1 MTPSTRDGPTDES
14 TTDEPATDR
23 STADGP
29 ATGGSAS
36 GDRST
41 ERRAGD
47 AIFRSDLGRA
57 NRSTAD
63 ADRPSG
69 SGDGPR
75 VRIDG
80 VGKRYG
86 DEWALRDVTLDL
98 DSGVVGLLGPN
109 GAGKSTLLG
118 ILTTFTAPTEGTVTV
133 DGVDVSEDP
142 TAVRSRLGYLP
153 QEFGVYPDLTARE
166 FLEYLGA
173 LRGLDRATARERAA
187 DLLAVVNLAD
197 AADRRL
203 DTFSGG
209 MVQRV
214 GIAQAL
220 LSDPDVLVVDEPT
233 VGLDPT
239 ERARC
244 RAVLAELARD
254 RVVVL
259 STHIVSDVE
268 ATASEVAV
276 LVDGRLR
283 THTDPETLI
292 GTVEG
297 RVWECVVG
305 DDAPLA
311 PDHLVT
317 NTARRS
323 DGRHVRAVADD
334 PPTDDAAPV
343 DPTLEDAYL
352 ALLEGNDSGGGERP

>member
-1 MTPSTRDGPTDES
+1 MTPSTRDGPADEPITDES
-14 TTDEPATDR
+14 TTG
-23 STADGP
+23 GP
-29 ATGGSAS
+29 ARD
-36 GDRST
+36 DRST

-57 NRSTAD
+57 GRTAATD
-63 ADRPSG
+63 AGERDPDPD
-69 SGDGPR
+69 DGPR

-86 DEWALRDVTLDL
+86 DQWALRDVSLAL
-98 DSGVVGLLGPN
+98 DSGLVGLLGPN
-109 GAGKSTLLG
+109 GAGKSTLMG
-118 ILTTFTAPTEGTVTV
+118 ILTTFTAPTEGTVAV

-153 QEFGVYPDLTARE
+153 QSFGVYPDLTARE

-209 MVQRV
+209 MTQRV

-220 LSDPDVLVVDEPT
+220 LADPDVLVVDEPT

-244 RAVLAELARD
+244 RTVLADLARD

-268 ATASEVAV
+268 ATASDVAV

-283 THTDPETLI
+283 THTDPGTLI
-292 GTVEG
+292 ETVEG
-297 RVWECVVG
+297 RVWECVV
-305 DDAPLA
+305 DDRDAIDPA
-311 PDHLVT
+311 HLVT
-317 NTARRS
+317 NTARRR
-323 DGRHVRAVADD
+323 DGRHVRVVADD
-334 PPTDDAAPV
+334 PPADGAQAV

-352 ALLEGNDSGGGERP
+352 ALLDGNGSVGGGRP

>member
-1 MTPSTRDGPTDES
+1 MMPSSSGGPADEPTTDES
-14 TTDEPATDR
+14 
-23 STADGP
+23 
-29 ATGGSAS
+29 ATGGPAR
-36 GDRST
+36 GDRPT

-47 AIFRSDLGRA
+47 AVFRTDLGRA
-57 NRSTAD
+57 GQAD
-63 ADRPSG
+63 ADAERDHG
-69 SGDGPR
+69 SDGPPR
-75 VRIDG
+75 VRIDS

-86 DEWALRDVTLDL
+86 DHWALRDVSLTL
-98 DSGVVGLLGPN
+98 DSGVLGLLGPN
-109 GAGKSTLLG
+109 GAGKSTLMG

-133 DGVDVSEDP
+133 DGVDVTEDP

-153 QEFGVYPDLTARE
+153 QKFGVYPDLTARE
-166 FLEYLGA
+166 FLAYLSA
-173 LRGLDRATARERAA
+173 LRGLGRSVARERVE

-220 LSDPDVLVVDEPT
+220 LTDPDVLVVDEPT

-244 RAVLAELARD
+244 RTVLAELARD

-268 ATASEVAV
+268 ATASDVAV

-283 THTDPETLI
+283 THTDPGTLI
-292 GTVEG
+292 ETVEG
-297 RVWECVVG
+297 RVWECVV
-305 DDAPLA
+305 DDRDGVAA
-311 PDHLVT
+311 DHLVT

-323 DGRHVRAVADD
+323 DGRHVRVVADD
-334 PPTDDAAPV
+334 PPTDGARAV
-343 DPTLEDAYL
+343 DPRLEDAYL
-352 ALLEGNDSGGGERP
+352 DLLDGTDSVGGGHP

>member
-1 MTPSTRDGPTDES
+1 M
-14 TTDEPATDR
+14 
-23 STADGP
+23 
-29 ATGGSAS
+29 
-36 GDRST
+36 
-41 ERRAGD
+41 
-47 AIFRSDLGRA
+47 
-57 NRSTAD
+57 
-63 ADRPSG
+63 
-69 SGDGPR
+69 
-75 VRIDG
+75 DG

-86 DEWALRDVTLDL
+86 DQWALRDVTLDL
-98 DSGVVGLLGPN
+98 DAGVVGLLGPN
-109 GAGKSTLLG
+109 GAGKSTLMG

-173 LRGLDRATARERAA
+173 LRGLDRATARERAV
-187 DLLAVVNLAD
+187 DLLSVVNLAD

-209 MVQRV
+209 MTQRV

-220 LSDPDVLVVDEPT
+220 LADPDVLVVDEPT

-244 RAVLAELARD
+244 RNVLADLARD

-268 ATASEVAV
+268 ATASDVAV

-283 THTDPETLI
+283 THTDPETL
-292 GTVEG
+292 VESVDG
-297 RVWECVVG
+297 RVWECVV
-305 DDAPLA
+305 DDRGAIDPA
-311 PDHLVT
+311 HLVT
-317 NTARRS
+317 STARRG
-323 DGRHVRAVADD
+323 DGRRVRVVAGD
-334 PPTDDAAPV
+334 PPTDDATPV

-352 ALLEGNDSGGGERP
+352 ALLDGRDPNGGGRP